1 MNELML
7 SIIGGALGIVAG
19 VLILIIFNYFDN

>member
-1 MNELML
+1 MNEIML

-19 VLILIIFNYFDN
+19 VLILIIFNYFNK